1 MSWIIS
7 VTDHFNW
14 LKKYCKKQLKIIEH
28 FMPSKFFCMY
38 KIYLISAEG
47 YKNSDVHFLRVKKTD
62 NIWVSIKNAKD
73 GRGVKSISDVILKE
87 IYDI

>member
-1 MSWIIS
+1 
-7 VTDHFNW
+7 
-14 LKKYCKKQLKIIEH
+14 
-28 FMPSKFFCMY
+28 MPSKFFCMY

-73 GRGVKSISDVILKE
+73 GRGVKSMSDVILKE
-87 IYDI
+87 IYDIWETENLTEEQIKKKQNDGKRSFWEIW

>member
-1 MSWIIS
+1 
-7 VTDHFNW
+7 
-14 LKKYCKKQLKIIEH
+14 
-28 FMPSKFFCMY
+28 MPSKFFCMY

-47 YKNSDVHFLRVKKTD
+47 YKNSDVHFSRVKKTD

-73 GRGVKSISDVILKE
+73 VRGFKSMSDVILKE

>member
-1 MSWIIS
+1 
-7 VTDHFNW
+7 
-14 LKKYCKKQLKIIEH
+14 
-28 FMPSKFFCMY
+28 MY

-73 GRGVKSISDVILKE
+73 GRGVKSMSDVILKE
-87 IYDI
+87 IYDIWETENLTEEQIKKKQNDGKRSFWEIW

>member
-1 MSWIIS
+1 
-7 VTDHFNW
+7 
-14 LKKYCKKQLKIIEH
+14 
-28 FMPSKFFCMY
+28 MY

-73 GRGVKSISDVILKE
+73 GRGVKSMSDVILKE